1 MATLKDS
8 NQKAIEFFMTRGSKY
23 LKLRKGLEEHQLD
36 VQSLGDLEL
45 KEIRKWAGI
54 VGENFTK
61 GIEILEQEELTWE
74 TQAKNFYTILSE
86 AEQET
91 DLELKAQKTR
101 EIAEKG
107 ILVAYENAQTILNL
121 INLFKNILL
130 DLQKSKT
137 EAEAYS
143 KNLSDVRKNILEAI
157 KSDNKEIVNSES
169 ANLARFVGRFIQ
181 ARDSY
186 NEAVEA
192 YSNSTLNKIAPLEIV
207 PFTPEEIE
215 EFYYETFKAI
225 DKYSAANDTVT
236 VAALRTNLGQ
246 MAIITGDKARELSDK
261 AEARFKKEK
270 EQTTKTKDKEQ
281 EMLKI
286 RLLEDTLK
294 KAFDI
299 VYERAV
305 EKYQQEEWDYPP
317 FNQALEATEELL
329 NNSSVSAEVKSHL
342 QRKYLELLKDK
353 MDQHL
358 GKYTH
363 KMVLAIMDINAD
375 INRLNSMSLDDPK
388 LKEEYDKVLKKVE
401 VLSKSFTAEAI
412 GLVVAPHN
420 ENGFVFK
427 FNNPKVKDFVMT
439 EISKEIVEKL
449 NPKKEQTA
457 KVEEEVVSEENKGK
471 SAAVVEKVVLEENK
485 GKSAAVVEE
494 VVSEENKG
502 KSAAVVEEVVSEEQ
516 PKGTK
521 TETEEA
527 AVKAYLGLLE
537 ETNARVMDVNRIN
550 NLLISHN
557 KLSNLTVEN
566 IINDVNAEAYAETTS
581 ISISKLRLELSEK
594 RYDYLKNFG
603 KYIIANPEVKDKKIE
618 EIKFNANFEEF
629 VNDRDVLIADAE
641 VRILELTNN
650 KPAGYEQEVANL
662 MKFIKTQN
670 SLISRFLVSESISRG
685 IDIIKFQSERMAKRT
700 ALIEERKA
708 ALSTVEEQKG
718 KSAAVVEEVVS
729 EENKGKSAAVVEEVV
744 SEENK
749 GKSAAVVEEVV
760 SEENKGKSAAVE
772 EEVVED
778 KKDEQVQKDIP
789 LVKIKDATL
798 KFNPRHTRAIDYKIG
813 SGDRLFK
820 DSPKVTIRLIK
831 NGVRVMM
838 SQQLRE
844 RLAELNAKISLVNTK
859 EKRMR
864 TNQMV
869 DANAE
874 YQDVAFKKDHDVDFD
889 NYSVEIR
896 IPGKDKSQL
905 LFSEEIPSE
914 EIHMSR

>member
-23 LKLRKGLEEHQLD
+23 LKLREGLEEHQLD

-157 KSDNKEIVNSES
+157 KSDNKEKVNSES

-186 NEAVEA
+186 NEAVET

-215 EFYYETFKAI
+215 EFYYETLKAI

-246 MAIITGDKARELSDK
+246 MAIIAGDKARELSDK
-261 AEARFKKEK
+261 AEARVKKEK
-270 EQTTKTKDKEQ
+270 DESKAKSEEEIMKAKVE
-281 EMLKI
+281 
-286 RLLEDTLK
+286 
-294 KAFDI
+294 AFDKALGVVFAD
-299 VYERAV
+299 VYNRAV
-305 EKYQQEEWDYPP
+305 ERYKRPNWESPE
-317 FNQALEATEELL
+317 FFRALDTTVEML
-329 NNSSVSAEVKSHL
+329 NNSSLPKDVKANI
-342 QRKYLELLKDK
+342 QRKYLEELAKLIDK
-353 MDQHL
+353 HL
-358 GKYTH
+358 GVEEH
-363 KMVLAIMDINAD
+363 KVALTIMGINQEINA
-375 INRLNSMSLDDPK
+375 LNKMSLDDPK
-388 LKEEYDKVLKKVE
+388 LKDRYD
-401 VLSKSFTAEAI
+401 SIQKSMFTLVNSEAARNI
-412 GLVVAPHN
+412 KLVITPYS
-420 ENGFVFK
+420 ETGFIFK
-427 FNNPKVKDFVMT
+427 FNNPKLADFKMT

-471 SAAVVEKVVLEENK
+471 SAAVVEEVVSEENK

-685 IDIIKFQSERMAKRT
+685 IDIIKFQSERMAKRA

-749 GKSAAVVEEVV
+749 GKSAAV
-760 SEENKGKSAAVE
+760 E

-778 KKDEQVQKDIP
+778 KKDEPVQKDIP

-820 DSPKVTIRLIK
+820 DSPKVSIRLIK